1 MNITPVAGR
10 VSPAATLDPT
20 ILIVNGD
27 DATRTWITATVVSS
41 GLRAVG
47 IATASELLASITPD
61 MIACAILDVSLP
73 DANGLEL
80 QLDLARIGVPTL
92 FLTRDRCIASCVR
105 AVKAGAVDF
114 LTMPCNSTSLIR
126 ALRDAVSQA
135 QVSFNQRL
143 RIDELRSKYELLT
156 PRERQVFTLVAGGLR
171 NKQIAFQL
179 DISQITVQIHRG
191 QVMKKM
197 AARSF
202 ASLVRMSDALQLP
215 GPPTMSSL
223 ANR

>member
-1 MNITPVAGR
+1 MNLTPVAGQ
-10 VSPAATLDPT
+10 VSPADRLDPT
-20 ILIVNGD
+20 VLIVNGD
-27 DATRTWITATVVSS
+27 EATRAWIAATVDSL
-41 GLRAVG
+41 GLCAVG
-47 IATASELLASITPD
+47 IATASELLARITPD
-61 MIACAILDVSLP
+61 MVACAILDVSLP

-80 QLDLARIGVPTL
+80 QVDLARIGVPTL

-114 LTMPCNSTSLIR
+114 LTMPCNSTSLVH
-126 ALRDAVSQA
+126 ALRDAVTQA
-135 QVSFNQRL
+135 KNSFIQRVQ
-143 RIDELRSKYELLT
+143 IDELRSKYELLT

-191 QVMKKM
+191 QVMRKM

-215 GPPTMSSL
+215 HPQ
-223 ANR
+223 R

>member
-1 MNITPVAGR
+1 MNLTPVAGQ
-10 VSPAATLDPT
+10 VSPADRLDPT
-20 ILIVNGD
+20 VLIVNGD
-27 DATRTWITATVVSS
+27 EATRAWIAATVDSL
-41 GLRAVG
+41 GLCAVG
-47 IATASELLASITPD
+47 IATASELLARITPD
-61 MIACAILDVSLP
+61 MVACAILDVSLP

-80 QLDLARIGVPTL
+80 QVDLARIGVPTL

-114 LTMPCNSTSLIR
+114 LTMPCNSTSLVH
-126 ALRDAVSQA
+126 ALRDAVTQA
-135 QVSFNQRL
+135 KNSFIQRVQ
-143 RIDELRSKYELLT
+143 IDELRSKYELLT

-191 QVMKKM
+191 QVMRKM

-215 GPPTMSSL
+215 RPQ
-223 ANR
+223 R

>member
-1 MNITPVAGR
+1 VNIKPIPARATP
-10 VSPAATLDPT
+10 LDPT
-20 ILIVNGD
+20 VLIVNGD
-27 DATRTWITATVVSS
+27 EATRAWITATVVSA

-47 IATASELLASITPD
+47 IATASELLARITPH
-61 MIACAILDVSLP
+61 MVACAILDVSLP

-80 QLDLARIGVPTL
+80 QIDLARIGVPTL

-114 LTMPCNSTSLIR
+114 LTMPCNSTSLVR
-126 ALRDAVSQA
+126 ALRDAVTQA
-135 QVSFNQRL
+135 KTAFVERVQ
-143 RIDELRSKYELLT
+143 IDELRSKYERLT

-191 QVMKKM
+191 QVMRKM
-197 AARSF
+197 AAGSF

-215 GPPTMSSL
+215 RPH
-223 ANR
+223 R

>member
-1 MNITPVAGR
+1 MNIIPMTGQA
-10 VSPAATLDPT
+10 SPAATWDPT
-20 ILIVNGD
+20 VLIVNGD
-27 DATRTWITATVVSS
+27 EATRTWIATTVVAS

-47 IATASELLASITPD
+47 MATASELLSRITPD
-61 MIACAILDVSLP
+61 LLACAVLDVSLP

-80 QLDLARIGVPTL
+80 QLDLARLGVPTL
-92 FLTRDRCIASCVR
+92 FLTRDRCITSCVR

-114 LTMPCNSTSLIR
+114 LTIPCHSTSLVR
-126 ALRDAVSQA
+126 ALRDAVTQA
-135 QVSFNQRL
+135 KASFVQRM

-156 PRERQVFTLVAGGLR
+156 PREREVFTLVAGGLR

-191 QVMKKM
+191 QVMRKM

-202 ASLVRMSDALQLP
+202 ASLVRMSDALQLSRP
-215 GPPTMSSL
+215 N
-223 ANR
+223 A

>member
-1 MNITPVAGR
+1 MGITGIAGQ
-10 VSPAATLDPT
+10 VSPSDTSDPT
-20 ILIVNGD
+20 VLIVNGD
-27 DATRTWITATVVSS
+27 EATRAWIAATVVSS
-41 GLRAVG
+41 GLRAVS
-47 IATASELLASITPD
+47 IATASELLARITPD

-80 QLDLARIGVPTL
+80 QVDLARIGVPTL

-114 LTMPCNSTSLIR
+114 LTMPCNSTSLVR
-126 ALRDAVSQA
+126 ALRDAVTQA
-135 QVSFNQRL
+135 KTAFIERVQ
-143 RIDELRSKYELLT
+143 IDKLRSKYALLT

-191 QVMKKM
+191 QVMRKM

-202 ASLVRMSDALQLP
+202 ASLVRMSDALQLTR
-215 GPPTMSSL
+215 PTMS
-223 ANR
+223 

>member
-1 MNITPVAGR
+1 MPMTGQ

-27 DATRTWITATVVSS
+27 DATRAWITATVVSS
-41 GLRAVG
+41 GLRAVSM
-47 IATASELLASITPD
+47 ATAAELLSRITPD
-61 MIACAILDVSLP
+61 MIACAIIDVTLP

-80 QLDLARIGVPTL
+80 QLDLARLGLPTL
-92 FLTRDRCIASCVR
+92 FLTRDRCIASCVK

-114 LTMPCNSTSLIR
+114 LTIPCNSTSLVR
-126 ALRDAVSQA
+126 ALRDAVTQA
-135 QVSFNQRL
+135 KASFVQRM

-156 PRERQVFTLVAGGLR
+156 PREREVFTLVAGGLR

-191 QVMKKM
+191 QVMRKM

-202 ASLVRMSDALQLP
+202 ASLVRMSDALRLSRP
-215 GPPTMSSL
+215 D
-223 ANR
+223 A

>member
-1 MNITPVAGR
+1 MNLTPVAGQI
-10 VSPAATLDPT
+10 SPADRLDPT
-20 ILIVNGD
+20 VLIVNGD
-27 DATRTWITATVVSS
+27 EATRAWIAATVDSL
-41 GLRAVG
+41 GLCAVG
-47 IATASELLASITPD
+47 IATASELLARITPD
-61 MIACAILDVSLP
+61 MVACAILDVSLP

-80 QLDLARIGVPTL
+80 QVDLARIGVPTL

-114 LTMPCNSTSLIR
+114 LTMPCNSTSLVH
-126 ALRDAVSQA
+126 ALRDAVTQA
-135 QVSFNQRL
+135 KNSFIQRVQ
-143 RIDELRSKYELLT
+143 IDDLRSKYELLT

-191 QVMKKM
+191 QVMRKM

-215 GPPTMSSL
+215 RPQ
-223 ANR
+223 R

>member
-1 MNITPVAGR
+1 MPMTGQ

-27 DATRTWITATVVSS
+27 DATRAWITATVVSS
-41 GLRAVG
+41 GLRAVSM
-47 IATASELLASITPD
+47 ATASELLSRITPD
-61 MIACAILDVSLP
+61 MIACAIIDMTLP

-80 QLDLARIGVPTL
+80 QLDLGRLGLPTL
-92 FLTRDRCIASCVR
+92 FLTRDRCIASCVK

-114 LTMPCNSTSLIR
+114 LTIPCNSTSLVR
-126 ALRDAVSQA
+126 ALRDAVTQA
-135 QVSFNQRL
+135 KASFVQRM

-156 PRERQVFTLVAGGLR
+156 PREREVFTLVAGGLR

-191 QVMKKM
+191 QVMRKM

-202 ASLVRMSDALQLP
+202 ASLVRMSDALQLSRP
-215 GPPTMSSL
+215 DP
-223 ANR
+223 RHVE